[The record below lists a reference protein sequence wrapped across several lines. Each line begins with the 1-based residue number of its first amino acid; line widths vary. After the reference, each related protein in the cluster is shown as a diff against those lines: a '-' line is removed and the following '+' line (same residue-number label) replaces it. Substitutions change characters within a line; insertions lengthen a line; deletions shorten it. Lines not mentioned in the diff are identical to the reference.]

1 MANYNVDIEVGV
13 KGTARLDKF
22 TATVNQLAEKL
33 DLIDKNFGQGIQ
45 NVARYERNIAKAT
58 DALRKARMG
67 TQDETDAVKAYVRAL
82 GEANA
87 ARARQIALI
96 AREQAASRTINPGAT
111 GFSRAQY
118 GPAMPPAMVR
128 QQQAIQGLSGTL
140 NELTEI
146 SKQISVSNTNL
157 RTSWVKPLKD

>member
-13 KGTARLDKF
+13 KSTARLDKF

-96 AREQAASRTINPGAT
+96 ARN
-111 GFSRAQY
+111 
-118 GPAMPPAMVR
+118 
-128 QQQAIQGLSGTL
+128 
-140 NELTEI
+140 
-146 SKQISVSNTNL
+146 KQLLV
-157 RTSWVKPLKD
+157 P

>member
-1 MANYNVDIEVGV
+1 MANYNVDIKVGV

-45 NVARYERNIAKAT
+45 KNVARYERNIAKAT

-82 GEANA
+82 GEASFS
-87 ARARQIALI
+87 
-96 AREQAASRTINPGAT
+96 SRSDRLFN
-111 GFSRAQY
+111 RKK
-118 GPAMPPAMVR
+118 
-128 QQQAIQGLSGTL
+128 
-140 NELTEI
+140 N
-146 SKQISVSNTNL
+146 KQLLVT
-157 RTSWVKPLKD
+157 